1 MNASATAELP
11 PPLYDTLLRLTPVN
25 VLLFDTE
32 LVCRYAAPVGE
43 TFLGRRPQDLL
54 GLPAADV
61 LPPAS
66 NGLRPVLE
74 QAAREAR
81 GWSDQAYRFKH
92 AVGGAEQPCCW
103 SIQVDPVAVDGYRGV
118 LVSWQ
123 DIIGQAE
130 ERERL
135 EDELQRLRSELARLR
150 RETRER
156 NDALVHL
163 LSDLRN
169 AVTPLSG
176 YLQVIVRRP
185 ETLGGRTPA
194 EVIRTHI
201 LPRVADILEATE
213 RLRRPP
219 IYAPEE
225 NGAAHTPGAAEPAP
239 TRT

>member
-11 PPLYDTLLRLTPVN
+11 PPLYDRLLRLTPVN
-25 VLLFDTE
+25 VLLFDTD

-43 TFLGRRPQDLL
+43 TFQGRRPEDLL

-66 NGLRPVLE
+66 NGLRSVLE
-74 QAAREAR
+74 QAAHQAR
-81 GWSDQAYRFKH
+81 AWQNQEYRFTH
-92 AVGGAEQPCCW
+92 TVNGVEQPCCW
-103 SIQVDPVAVDGYRGV
+103 SIHVAPVAVNGYRGV

-123 DIIGQAE
+123 DIIEQAE
-130 ERERL
+130 ERDRL
-135 EDELQRLRSELARLR
+135 QNELRRLRPELERLR
-150 RETRER
+150 REARER
-156 NDALVHL
+156 NAALVQL

-194 EVIRTHI
+194 EVIRTHV
-201 LPRVADILEATE
+201 LPRISDILEATD

-225 NGAAHTPGAAEPAP
+225 NGAAHTPAAAEPAP
-239 TRT
+239 TRS